1 MEVLTTTFLI
11 PDWISAGLTGGLDER
26 VGGVIR
32 EVGSK
37 HVVAWLKEGFNPV
50 GGSFLPT
57 EGLRL

>member
-1 MEVLTTTFLI
+1 MEALTTTFLI
-11 PDWISAGLTGGLDER
+11 PDWTSAGLTDGLYEL

-37 HVVAWLKEGFNPV
+37 HMVAWLKEGFNPV
-50 GGSFLPT
+50 GRSFPPT

>member
-37 HVVAWLKEGFNPV
+37 HVVAWLKEGFNR
-50 GGSFLPT
+50 G
-57 EGLRL
+57 